1 MLTSFNYQVF
11 LNKKIKINV
20 VFAIRVVDTAW
31 SHDLTERHVHRGMRF
46 WLRRH
51 VSASGWTKPQTQHAA
66 GALLGWLL
74 LPSAERVPTLPA
86 FPSKTS
92 CLHKTSAPESG
103 MSVVSADVYIPTR
116 LLLVTS
122 RLAPLKIYL
131 EICWEN
137 RFSACDWKHSK
148 R

>member
-66 GALLGWLL
+66 GALPAAICGAGAHAPCVPQQDELL
-74 LPSAERVPTLPA
+74 TQDQRPGKRNVRGVRRRLHTYTPA
-86 FPSKTS
+86 ASH
-92 CLHKTSAPESG
+92 L
-103 MSVVSADVYIPTR
+103 PTR
-116 LLLVTS
+116 PAKNIS
-122 RLAPLKIYL
+122 
-131 EICWEN
+131 
-137 RFSACDWKHSK
+137 
-148 R
+148 